1 MLKKYEIST
10 LCIRIYLGQLDI
22 FLSRHGQEF
31 QISSMSHDITDELLD
46 AISILKFVQVGQ
58 CPFLVFKDF
67 VRFLHPDLESANFGF
82 ELDQFFLGRVHSFQK
97 LVRIVGNKVITFFE
111 LFSLRLQFVEFRG
124 CKEKMILSIECKT
137 EK

>member
-1 MLKKYEIST
+1 
-10 LCIRIYLGQLDI
+10 
-22 FLSRHGQEF
+22 
-31 QISSMSHDITDELLD
+31 MSHDITDELLD

-97 LVRIVGNKVITFFE
+97 LVRIVGNEVITFFE

-124 CKEKMILSIECKT
+124 CDEKEDFYEYFLFKSVKRKNDLASYLKERRLQSQPILQ
-137 EK
+137 